1 MPWFKIDDGFHC
13 HPKALAAGNAA
24 VGLWTRLGAY
34 CSDQLT
40 DGFVPD
46 AIARSY
52 GTRTE
57 LQRLIDVRMIDR
69 GDHDAYGTGYWL
81 HDYLDFNP
89 SADKVREE
97 RAAAAERQR
106 RARERRELQQESH
119 PDSPDESHRKSR
131 SESRRTSGVS
141 HAAPTRPDPTRP
153 VSTSR
158 STDTPP
164 ARTVKRPVD
173 NPTPIGELARRAI
186 GNGGTMKNHQE
197 FMRCLDDEDHQ

>member
-106 RARERRELQQESH
+106 RARERREQQEGSH
-119 PDSPDESHRKSR
+119 LDSPDESPRKSR
-131 SESRRTSGVS
+131 STSRRTFGVS
-141 HAAPTRPDPTRP
+141 HTAPTRPDPTRP
-153 VSTSR
+153 ISTTSR
-158 STDTPP
+158 STDTSPQQ
-164 ARTVKRPVD
+164 TVEPPVD
-173 NPTPIGELARRAI
+173 NPRRGTHTEPISISHATRQAI
-186 GNGGTMKNHQE
+186 SKGGQ
-197 FMRCLDDEDHQ
+197 